1 MRRALAVVILAGMT
15 LAAAPPAAVP
25 QVIEEIV
32 AIVNDDVITLSQYKQ
47 QFEVQA
53 QQLRAANLPAEEYDK
68 QYKILKSELL
78 NAMITELLILQQ
90 AKEKNLN
97 VSEELKTN
105 IATLKKE
112 NNFTSDEDLRR
123 AIQQQ
128 GISYE
133 QWLKQYE
140 EMLLKTML
148 MAQEVYRSIALDES
162 EVVQYYKKHPEEFV
176 VPAEYKLGA
185 IYLAGDTRAPEA
197 LEALKKEISD
207 KLKGGTGFAETAEA
221 LSDPPMK
228 DAKGEL
234 GTFKEGDIDKA
245 IREVVEK
252 LKPGEVSAWVSA
264 KNGWYLL
271 RLEEKTAS
279 YQRTFDEARPDVQ
292 EKLSMEMRQKKS
304 EEYIAALREQSYIK
318 ILKPNPLDY

>member
-1 MRRALAVVILAGMT
+1 MRRALAVMILAGIA
-15 LAAAPPAAVP
+15 LAAAPPAAP

-32 AIVNDDVITLSQYKQ
+32 AVVNDDVITLSQYKQ
-47 QFEVQA
+47 QFEVQR
-53 QQLRAANLPAEEYDK
+53 QTLKAANLPAEEYDK
-68 QYKILKSELL
+68 QYNSLKSELL

-97 VSEELKTN
+97 VSEELKSN
-105 IATLKKE
+105 IAAMKKE
-112 NNFTSDEDLRR
+112 NNFNSDDDLRR

-128 GISYE
+128 LGITYE

-140 EMLLKTML
+140 ESLLKQML
-148 MAQEVYRSIALDES
+148 MVQEVYRSIALDES
-162 EVVQYYKKHPEEFV
+162 EVVQYYKKHPEEFI
-176 VPAEYKLGA
+176 VPAEYKLSA
-185 IYLAGDTRAPEA
+185 IYLAGDTRTPEA

-207 KLKGGTGFAETAEA
+207 KLKGGAGLAETAEA

-228 DAKGEL
+228 AAKGEL

-245 IREVVEK
+245 IRDVIEK
-252 LKPGEVSAWVSA
+252 LKTGETSSWVSA
-264 KNGWYLL
+264 QNGWYLL
-271 RLEEKTAS
+271 KVEEKTAS

-292 EKLSMEMRQKKS
+292 EKLGMEKRQKKS
-304 EEYIAALREQSYIK
+304 EEYIAGLKEQSYIK